1 MKQVILNEAHKSC
14 VVAEVAAFVEKIDLD
29 KYAQLKPNDGKLILK
44 VFEDKPGEHKSSG
57 GIITGGTEDKQQVAV
72 VVAAGKGPFNPYT
85 GTHIDMPY
93 SVSDLVFLPEHFGQD
108 IYFGPDREKLM
119 SIAYTDIIAKL

>member
-1 MKQVILNEAHKSC
+1 MKQVILSENHKDC
-14 VVAEVAAFVEKIDLD
+14 VVAEVAAFVQGINLEKY
-29 KYAQLKPNDGKLILK
+29 KQLKPNDGKLILK
-44 VFEDKPGEHKSSG
+44 VFQDKPGEHKSSG

-85 GTHIDMPY
+85 GTHIEIPY
-93 SVSDLVFLPEHFGQD
+93 GVADLVFLPEHFGQD

-119 SIAYTDIIAKL
+119 SISYTDIIAKL